1 MFCCIWKF
9 SLTNSIFRKKKFL
22 KNFSN
27 YFWKFFLK
35 QIFFKKNCFF
45 NFLEFFFYFFFFWQ
59 KFLHKNFFQ
68 KHFFFFQNFF
78 FQKIFLNLQLMF
90 QVSNLVSILN
100 VNSIVSFISQ
110 CTYNF
115 TRLWFIS
122 NFKFHLNV
130 TYSFQF
136 YMCCISL
143 SGWSAPLPLWHKHPV
158 TTRWRGQPGHGKPK
172 GAVKFTDGEVI
183 RGAWVIGFSQS
194 LKIECGWCN
203 SPREWCNVKKRL
215 ADVLGPINRE
225 PSSHSLQLP
234 GWITAVWITAKW
246 RMESHYVCCE
256 CDTSFRA
263 HTEIHG
269 QETG

>member
-9 SLTNSIFRKKKFL
+9 SLTNSIFRKKNFFEKFL
-22 KNFSN
+22 KLFLKIFFENKFFSKNIFGNFSKKI
-27 YFWKFFLK
+27 FFFKIFFLTK
-35 QIFFKKNCFF
+35 IFFKKIFVKKI
-45 NFLEFFFYFFFFWQ
+45 FFFRV
-59 KFLHKNFFQ
+59 
-68 KHFFFFQNFF
+68 FF
-78 FQKIFLNLQLMF
+78 FQKFFLNLQLMF

-183 RGAWVIGFSQS
+183 RGAWVIVFSNEFPMTRA
-194 LKIECGWCN
+194 LKKDRWSIYEIIGDQLYHKN
-203 SPREWCNVKKRL
+203 PSTSKPSRL
-215 ADVLGPINRE
+215 
-225 PSSHSLQLP
+225 SSIPDKIQQP
-234 GWITAVWITAKW
+234 KYY
-246 RMESHYVCCE
+246 HYY
-256 CDTSFRA
+256 
-263 HTEIHG
+263 
-269 QETG
+269 